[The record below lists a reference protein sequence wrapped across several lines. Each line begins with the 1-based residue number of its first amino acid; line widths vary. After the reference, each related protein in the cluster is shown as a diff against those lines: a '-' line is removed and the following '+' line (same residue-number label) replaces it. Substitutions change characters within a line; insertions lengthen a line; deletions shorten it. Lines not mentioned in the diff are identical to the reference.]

1 MHAITHN
8 ISLMGNQAEDS
19 SATALHTLQHYQ
31 DLVAL
36 MNSYPILTGMM
47 FLIYF
52 LIFTYLLIGIH
63 NNHE

>member
-1 MHAITHN
+1 MHDILH
-8 ISLMGNQAEDS
+8 ISLMGNRAEES
-19 SATALHTLQHYQ
+19 GATALHTLQRYQ

-36 MNSYPILTGMM
+36 MNSYPIFTGAV

-63 NNHE
+63 SNHE

>member
-1 MHAITHN
+1 MHDTTLQ
-8 ISLMGNQAEDS
+8 ISLMGNRAEDG
-19 SATALHTLQHYQ
+19 SATALHTLKHYQ

-36 MNSYPILTGMM
+36 MNSYPIFTGMM

-63 NNHE
+63 HNHE

>member
-1 MHAITHN
+1 MHDILQIN
-8 ISLMGNQAEDS
+8 LMGNRAEDS
-19 SATALHTLQHYQ
+19 SATALHTLQSYQ

-36 MNSYPILTGMM
+36 MNSYPIFTGVI

-63 NNHE
+63 NNHG